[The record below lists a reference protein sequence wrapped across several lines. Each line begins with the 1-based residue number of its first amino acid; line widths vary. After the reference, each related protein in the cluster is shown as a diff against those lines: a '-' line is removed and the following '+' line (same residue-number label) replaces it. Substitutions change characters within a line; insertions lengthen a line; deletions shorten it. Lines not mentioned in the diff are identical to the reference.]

1 MTDFELAKATDVQA
15 LNPDTVGDRDSFFR
29 FVEALIED
37 RTKADELENSEPE
50 RYRLGGANDWQNS
63 SIAAYL
69 ECALAGA
76 VAQQSWA
83 PVPVRRGAIWRCS
96 FGWARSTNSPTF
108 AWSLVRCSARL
119 MRQ

>member
-15 LNPDTVGDRDSFFR
+15 LNPDTVSDRDSFVR

-76 VAQQSWA
+76 VAQQSWGS
-83 PVPVRRGAIWRCS
+83 GAGPTWRDLAV
-96 FGWARSTNSPTF
+96 FLWLGKIYE
-108 AWSLVRCSARL
+108 
-119 MRQ
+119 